1 LGVINVLNVIDIANL
16 LDKMQRENKSLK
28 YKINSQQKEIER
40 LKNYIKENVN
50 NNMSAE
56 SDNMFNYS
64 SKEIKRLLDT
74 DVIAYDRFNI
84 KLRDI
89 ILTIFCDDKCFKED
103 MQSIVS
109 AEDNEYKKLVMV
121 LLCIVGK
128 TYDAWRV
135 KVTRN
140 KASSIVQKLKENNC
154 ECKVCGRHLEAK
166 EVEVHHIIPVECG
179 GGNSR
184 YNLMTLCHKCHNKEN
199 KKNKK
204 YKKPRI
210 LFENFI

>member
-1 LGVINVLNVIDIANL
+1 MLNVVDVANL

-28 YKINSQQKEIER
+28 NKIKSQQKEIER
-40 LKNYIKENVN
+40 LKTYIKENVN
-50 NNMSAE
+50 NGMSDKDD
-56 SDNMFNYS
+56 SMFNYNKS
-64 SKEIKRLLDT
+64 EIKKLLNT
-74 DVIAYDRFNI
+74 DMIEYDRFNI
-84 KLRDI
+84 KLKDI
-89 ILTIFCDDKCFKED
+89 ILTIFCDDEYFKNDVQRIISIED
-103 MQSIVS
+103 
-109 AEDNEYKKLVMV
+109 DEYKKLIITLLGV
-121 LLCIVGK
+121 LCK

-135 KVTRN
+135 KVTRS

-154 ECKVCGRHLEAK
+154 KCEVCGKHLEAK
-166 EVEVHHIIPVECG
+166 DVEVHHIVPVECG